1 MLADVPMVFI
11 LLGITAYT
19 VLSGA
24 DFGAGVWTLIPGG
37 GQAGAAATRDHTRHA
52 IGPVWEANHV
62 WLIFV
67 LVVLWTSF
75 PRAFA
80 AIASSRISSQG
91 RAVMPRSDVPGRTLL
106 SKPEPTAIIPLAL
119 KCQDC

>member
-1 MLADVPMVFI
+1 MARRACRRVSRRAGRWMTMLADVPMVFI

-24 DFGAGVWTLIPGG
+24 DFGAGIWTLVPGG

-67 LVVLWTSF
+67 LTVAWTRSEE
-75 PRAFA
+75 RRVGKECR
-80 AIASSRISSQG
+80 SR
-91 RAVMPRSDVPGRTLL
+91 LL
-106 SKPEPTAIIPLAL
+106 P
-119 KCQDC
+119 